1 MHNFQLTIPARVNTP
16 VDISLSLVAANTAK
30 LGEIWIRVA
39 QVGRFAAESAYPD
52 AYPTGLELDFL
63 PSGSLF
69 QLDIV
74 ARTHDQRTIS
84 VVWNGSGGAADQ
96 RVRVTGVVKTGPA
109 TEPVVTLD
117 SVSRVALAFRSGR
130 RQEHDRAAVSE
141 RPRLR
146 GVYLVLRATGGAIA
160 AVGFAIFWVS
170 LLLDLVGAIT
180 NDTAILRIGAVALV
194 MVVAGCLILIGLLA
208 SRGAKH
214 KVTVEVTLGAL
225 CLPTAMLSYVVSR
238 AGEQVRV
245 FWLIMA
251 LVTFLVGAAL
261 IALSMRV
268 DAAKPSRSR
277 DRCG

>member
-1 MHNFQLTIPARVNTP
+1 
-16 VDISLSLVAANTAK
+16 
-30 LGEIWIRVA
+30 
-39 QVGRFAAESAYPD
+39 
-52 AYPTGLELDFL
+52 
-63 PSGSLF
+63 
-69 QLDIV
+69 
-74 ARTHDQRTIS
+74 
-84 VVWNGSGGAADQ
+84 
-96 RVRVTGVVKTGPA
+96 
-109 TEPVVTLD
+109 
-117 SVSRVALAFRSGR
+117 
-130 RQEHDRAAVSE
+130 VSE